1 MRRLLLLFL
10 FVLTACGTPVAAAE
24 KPAPRPTEVGVVTLV
39 ARDVTL
45 TRDLPGRVVA
55 RRVAEVRARVNGI
68 VEKRLFEE
76 GSDVKEGQSLYRIE
90 SAPYE
95 ASLAA
100 ARASLARAEANLVNA
115 RQLAER
121 NEALLGSN
129 TVSQEAVD
137 QASAALK
144 AAEADAAA
152 GRASVKTARITRQ
165 YALVNAPV
173 SGRIGRSVVT
183 EGAYVQQAGATLMAT
198 IQQIDSV
205 YVDIAQSSADLLQL
219 RRDLAEHKLER
230 AGGDARVRLM
240 LEDGTLYGEPG
251 TLQFA
256 DVTVDPGTG
265 SVSLRAL
272 FPNPRGELLPG
283 MFVRARIEEGVQQ
296 NAILVP
302 QRGVTRDAKGQAI
315 AMVVTADKKVE
326 RRALVAARAVDNA
339 WLVTEG
345 LVAGDQVIVDG
356 LQKIRPGAEVVP
368 VPAADLRPEA
378 KPADPATPPAAPPA
392 DPVKSTVDAAKK

>member
-1 MRRLLLLFL
+1 MRRLLLLLL

-24 KPAPRPTEVGVVTLV
+24 KPAPRPVEVGVVTLV
-39 ARDVTL
+39 ASEVTL
-45 TRDLPGRVVA
+45 TRDLPGRVAA

-68 VEKRLFEE
+68 VEQRLFAE
-76 GSDVKEGQSLYRIE
+76 GSDVKAGQPLYRIE

-100 ARASLARAEANLVNA
+100 ARAALAKSEANLVAA
-115 RQLAER
+115 RQMAGR

-129 TVSQEAVD
+129 TVSQEEVD
-137 QASAALK
+137 QAEAALR

-152 GRASVKTARITRQ
+152 GRASVKTARINRQ
-165 YALVNAPV
+165 YTLVTAPV
-173 SGRIGRSVVT
+173 AGRIGRSVVT
-183 EGAYVQQAGATLMAT
+183 EGTYVQQASATLMAT
-198 IQQIDSV
+198 IQQIDTV

-219 RRDLAEHKLER
+219 RRDLASHKLEQ
-230 AGGDARVRLM
+230 AGGDTRVRLL
-240 LEDGTLYGEPG
+240 LEDGSLYSEPG

-302 QRGVTRDAKGQAI
+302 QRAVTRDAKGQAI
-315 AMVVTADKKVE
+315 ALVVTADKKVE
-326 RRALVAARAVDNA
+326 RRTLVAARAVDNS
-339 WLVTEG
+339 WLVSEG
-345 LVAGDQVIVDG
+345 LAAGDQVIVDG
-356 LQKIRPGAEVVP
+356 LQKVRPGAEVVP
-368 VPAADLRPEA
+368 VPAADPG
-378 KPADPATPPAAPPA
+378 KPAAATPAQQ
-392 DPVKSTVDAAKK
+392 